1 MNPFEVLFGWHSRIN
16 RAKFWVASII
26 QNIYAYTTLFLV
38 GEYAA
43 RTFGTSLVSELS
55 RAKVGHLV
63 WLLVPAPL
71 GIVPM
76 IAILV
81 MVLSWTVY
89 TLIAHAGG
97 ASSLPADLVGIQVTI
112 LVLGLLAWLPLVL
125 STIAVG
131 IRRLHDRGKSGR
143 WLLFYYV
150 APILLVGLL
159 IPWAPGGVSIGPSLL
174 IWGWAAFELGLLRG
188 TTGENEYG
196 PA

>member
-1 MNPFEVLFGWHSRIN
+1 
-16 RAKFWVASII
+16 
-26 QNIYAYTTLFLV
+26 
-38 GEYAA
+38 
-43 RTFGTSLVSELS
+43 
-55 RAKVGHLV
+55 
-63 WLLVPAPL
+63 
-71 GIVPM
+71 
-76 IAILV
+76 